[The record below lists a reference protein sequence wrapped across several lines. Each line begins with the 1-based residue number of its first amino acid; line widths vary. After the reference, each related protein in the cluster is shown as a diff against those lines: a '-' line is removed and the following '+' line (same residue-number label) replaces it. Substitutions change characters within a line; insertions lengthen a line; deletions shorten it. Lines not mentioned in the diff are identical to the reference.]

1 MFLAGHCDSVTATLL
16 MELGQWSEA
25 EAVLVRAKINFET
38 AMQGAEL
45 ASGHRPRRPAHP
57 TGSVR
62 RSRGPAARQGP
73 IAAGPAPGRPTA
85 SRRGDHDLA
94 RAAALRGL
102 RVIGDDRLRAAE
114 LLTVLVDAQLAQ
126 GEIDEATATC
136 AELNGRVS
144 GLDISPLRAR
154 AAAAH
159 ARVLAAAGDVG
170 QAIAHLETTV
180 DQLDTRQLPWL
191 RAALLIDLA
200 RLRDQTGD
208 TAGATLDA
216 KAAGAALAAL
226 DVVVTPD
233 DVALLERLGPERAR
247 AVGLPPRPP
256 SSHQRGKWWVA
267 SFGGSSVRLP
277 DTKGLRYLAELIA
290 CPGSERHALDLVD
303 RVEGVAPSGGID
315 RRALGDAGTVLDAQ
329 ARLAYRHR
337 IERLRADADDALAS
351 DQLETAEAC
360 QAELDQLVSQLARA
374 YGLGGRD
381 RRSASAAERARLN
394 VTRALRSAIA
404 KLIDTVPEAGAG
416 ARSAGAHGPLL
427 RRTHPSPTTRCDGSF
442 SPD

>member
-1 MFLAGHCDSVTATLL
+1 M
-16 MELGQWSEA
+16 
-25 EAVLVRAKINFET
+25 
-38 AMQGAEL
+38 
-45 ASGHRPRRPAHP
+45 
-57 TGSVR
+57 
-62 RSRGPAARQGP
+62 
-73 IAAGPAPGRPTA
+73 
-85 SRRGDHDLA
+85 
-94 RAAALRGL
+94 
-102 RVIGDDRLRAAE
+102 RVIGDDQLRAAE

-200 RLRDQTGD
+200 RLRDGTGD

-216 KAAGAALAAL
+216 KAASAALAAL
-226 DVVVTPD
+226 DVVVPPD
-233 DVALLERLGPERAR
+233 DVALLGRLGPSAP
-247 AVGLPPRPP
+247 VGRPAAP
-256 SSHQRGKWWVA
+256 IAELASEGKWWVA

-303 RVEGVAPSGGID
+303 RVEGVASSDGID

-337 IERLRADADDALAS
+337 IEGLRAAADDALAS

-381 RRSASAAERARLN
+381 RRSASVAERARLN

-404 KLIDTVPEAGAG
+404 KLIDTVPEAGAV
-416 ARSAGAHGPLL
+416 LD
-427 RRTHPSPTTRCDGSF
+427 RRVRTGLYCVYAPVADDEVRWIVQS
-442 SPD
+442 